1 MMVFDYVSIL
11 NRLRENLKEG
21 LGENSELLLSSTNQR
36 ILEAVAE
43 ELQEQMRYNEYLTR
57 EAKWETSQNLSSV
70 LSQIGFFNY
79 LPHRMIGA
87 VGELIVSTS
96 PTFNASYPN
105 KILIPKFTE
114 FASDGLT
121 FCSTQD
127 RELLN
132 NMESVGIPI
141 VQGFFRE
148 YTYEVTYAYDPSEL
162 VGFTIEIN
170 NPKIDN
176 FNYDLTVN
184 GILWSRVDHF
194 GYAEGSKDT
203 VYEIR
208 NKNDFSG
215 IVIQFGDDIQG
226 KGIEYG
232 DVIRFRCV
240 ETEGVQGEVLKTQAV
255 TTVVSP
261 IRDVLNN
268 RVTLYCT
275 NNSPI
280 ESGDSYE
287 SIESIKYN
295 APRALRLSSR
305 LLSKTDYQAFLI
317 NEGYADKAI
326 VWGET
331 ETNIDNRMPLG
342 TFIPYNEN
350 LIYVAGM
357 NFALD
362 GSGVPLSETEQ
373 MNIRDA
379 VAPIKSITDILQFK
393 DPKITYLRFESDIGY
408 SIEKYTSDQVR
419 ESVTNALMQNYA
431 LKHPERRFKESLYYS
446 QFYELI
452 NALPQVV
459 WHQTELTMIQFP
471 QWEVSEISGDVIP
484 YTFKID
490 LDHSFIF
497 KGSVKVFIRNRNA
510 SLPEE
515 HPYKDWFLITTFDHE
530 GKFVS
535 ETIPEWNNDPDF
547 EVPNAG
553 GGAKFDF
560 LTPSQNDYFDYTKG
574 RFISDE
580 EVLFP
585 EVVEIQVATGVALP
599 TAQTMDYEVK
609 IEFDGG
615 TEEGTGILRTNVI
628 PNQRYQ
634 MFACKEVHIRSLY
647 TITAEEEMGYH

>member
-43 ELQEQMRYNEYLTR
+43 ELQEQVRYNEYLTR
-57 EAKWETSQNLSSV
+57 EAKWDTSQNLSSV

-132 NMESVGIPI
+132 NMETSKIPI

-148 YTYEVTYAYDPSEL
+148 YTYEVTHAYDPSEL
-162 VGFTIEIN
+162 VGFSIEIN

-184 GILWSRVDHF
+184 GILWTRVEHF
-194 GYAEGSKDT
+194 GYAEGPEDT

-215 IVIQFGDDIQG
+215 IIVQFGDSIQG
-226 KGIEYG
+226 KGVEYG

-240 ETEGVQGEVLKTQAV
+240 ETEGKQGEVLKTQAV
-255 TTVVSP
+255 TTVVST

-268 RVTLYCT
+268 RVALYCT

-287 SIESIKYN
+287 SIDSIKYN

-305 LLSKTDYQAFLI
+305 LISKTDYQAFLV
-317 NEGYADKAI
+317 NEGYADKVI

-331 ETNIDNRMPLG
+331 EVNIDSRMPLG
-342 TFIPYNEN
+342 TFIPHNEN
-350 LIYVAGM
+350 LIFVAGI
-357 NFALD
+357 NIASD
-362 GSGVPLSETEQ
+362 GSGVPLSEAEQ
-373 MNIRDA
+373 IIIRDA
-379 VAPIKSITDILQFK
+379 VAPIKSITDIIQFK
-393 DPKITYLRFESDIGY
+393 EPKITYLRFKCEIGFTT
-408 SIEKYTSDQVR
+408 ERYTQDQVT
-419 ESVTNALMQNYA
+419 EAVTNVLMQTYA
-431 LKHPERRFKESLYYS
+431 LEHPERRFKESLYYS

-459 WHQTELTMIQFP
+459 WHQTELTMIQYP
-471 QWEVSEISGDVIP
+471 QWEVSEVTGDVIP

-490 LDHSFIF
+490 FDHSFIF
-497 KGSVKVFIRNRNA
+497 KDSVKVFIRNRNIH
-510 SLPEE
+510 LPNN
-515 HPYKDWFLITTFDHE
+515 HPYKDWFLVTTFDDE
-530 GKFVS
+530 GKFVP
-535 ETIPEWNNDPDF
+535 ETIPTYTDDSNYEIPD
-547 EVPNAG
+547 AG
-553 GGAKFDF
+553 SLFTF
-560 LTPSQNDYFDYTKG
+560 STPSQDDYFDYIKG
-574 RFISDE
+574 RFIEDE
-580 EVLFP
+580 EVTDP
-585 EVVEIQVATGVALP
+585 ETVEIQIANGVALP
-599 TAQTMDYEVK
+599 GANTLDYEIK
-609 IEFDGG
+609 LEFDGG
-615 TEEGTGILRTNVI
+615 TEEGAGILRTNVI

-634 MFACKEVHIRSLY
+634 MFACEFVYIDNLH
-647 TITAEEEMGYH
+647 TITAEEEMGYY